1 MHIGKIN
8 AIAFALACIAL
19 VLTSGTA
26 CAQYCN
32 TEMRSHIDS
41 TTIVRTDA
49 GDGMTASTTNL
60 DRYIADK
67 IIAKLQPYSDS
78 RSTAELTVMAAEMLL
93 GTPYVAGTL
102 EKSNDVEELVINL
115 HQTDCIIFVET
126 CMNLALTVKK
136 YGKSA
141 VFENFA
147 MMERLSRYRNGHI
160 DGYASRL
167 HYTSEWI
174 MQGEARGI
182 FNDISAQLGGE
193 EEERKIFFMSRNAD
207 KYRQLAPSRDPS
219 AGTSARSI
227 ARKSV
232 NTIVE
237 AEKKISAVPF
247 YFIKPEKIKDI
258 ENKIKSGDI
267 ICYVSGTPGL
277 DIAHVALAFVKNGKT
292 GFVHASMAD
301 MKVEIDKKSI
311 SEYVLSRKSLQGIK
325 VIRLK

>member
-1 MHIGKIN
+1 MHIGKIRS
-8 AIAFALACIAL
+8 IAFALAASAT
-19 VLTSGTA
+19 VLTCSTA
-26 CAQYCN
+26 SAQYCS
-32 TEMRSHIDS
+32 TEMRNHIDS
-41 TTIVRTDA
+41 TTAVRADA
-49 GDGMTASTTNL
+49 GDRMSASTTNL

-102 EKSNDVEELVINL
+102 EKNSNGEELIINL

-126 CMNLALTVKK
+126 CMNLALAVKES
-136 YGKSA
+136 GKST

-147 MMERLSRYRNGHI
+147 KMERLSRYRNGRI

-182 FNDISAQLGGE
+182 FNDITAQLGGK
-193 EEERKIFFMSRNAD
+193 EEERKIYFMSRNAD
-207 KYRQLAPSRDPS
+207 KYKQLATSSDHS
-219 AGTSARSI
+219 AI
-227 ARKSV
+227 A
-232 NTIVE
+232 TIAE
-237 AEKKISAVPF
+237 AEKRISAVPF
-247 YFIKPEKIKDI
+247 SVIEPEKIKDI

-292 GFVHASMAD
+292 GFIHASMAD

-311 SEYVLSRKSLQGIK
+311 AEYVLSRKSLQGIK